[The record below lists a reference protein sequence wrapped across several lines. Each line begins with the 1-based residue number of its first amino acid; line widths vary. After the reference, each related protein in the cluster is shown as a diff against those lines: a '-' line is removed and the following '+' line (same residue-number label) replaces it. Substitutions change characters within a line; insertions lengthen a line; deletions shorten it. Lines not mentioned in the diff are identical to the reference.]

1 MINYHPK
8 DDMLLEHA
16 KGSLNLAMTTAVS
29 AHCELCSTCKEKL
42 AQMTQQ
48 HAHIA
53 LIEEDTAADEFETS
67 IDLDDMLNS
76 IMLLTPSDTSKRQS
90 KSAIVTVK
98 GHEYILPK
106 AFRQQVRETWN
117 GLGKISR
124 MRLETNSGD
133 ARASLLHIDAGGE
146 IPQHTHQG
154 TELTLLLAGHFEDE
168 FNHYGPGDFILL
180 DSDHQH
186 SPKTEDGC
194 LCYTVVDAP
203 LRFTKGLSKLLNPI
217 GELIY

>member
-1 MINYHPK
+1 MINYHPN

-16 KGSLNLAMTTAVS
+16 KGCLNLAMTTALS
-29 AHCELCSTCKEKL
+29 AHCELCSICQEKL
-42 AQMTQQ
+42 TTMTQQ

-53 LIEEDTAADEFETS
+53 LIEEDAAADELETS

-76 IMLLTPSDTSKRQS
+76 IMLLTPSSASKRQS

-98 GHEYILPK
+98 GHEYQLPN
-106 AFRQQVRETWN
+106 ALRQQISGTWN

-124 MRLETNSGD
+124 MRLETDSGE

-146 IPQHTHQG
+146 IPEHTHQG

-168 FNHYGPGDFILL
+168 FNRYSPGDFILL

-186 SPKTEDGC
+186 TPKTEDGC

-203 LRFTKGLSKLLNPI
+203 LRFTKGISKLLNPI